1 MSLFA
6 TGRTTGTVVDSG
18 QGATHVVPIFEG
30 YAIPHAITP
39 IPINGQMLTDY
50 MHSMIKL
57 KDPDGRI
64 DAVTAEF
71 LKCTIGEV
79 AVDPDAKLKEYR
91 ENPSNEMYTLP
102 GGARVPF
109 NFKEE
114 KIMCPELLFTPKDES
129 VKGIQYA
136 TNDSIMK
143 CDQDIK
149 KELFRNI
156 VLAGGSTMFRGM

>member
-1 MSLFA
+1 M
-6 TGRTTGTVVDSG
+6 
-18 QGATHVVPIFEG
+18 PIYEG

-39 IPINGQMLTDY
+39 IPVNGKMLTDY
-50 MHSMIKL
+50 MYEMIKL
-57 KDPDGRI
+57 KDPEGRI
-64 DAVTAEF
+64 DEITAEY

-91 ENPSNEMYTLP
+91 ENPSNETYTLP
-102 GGARVPF
+102 GGVKVNAY

-114 KIMCPELLFTPKDES
+114 KIMCPELLFTPKDPET

-149 KELFRNI
+149 KELFKNI
-156 VLAGGSTMFRGM
+156 VLAGGSTMFKGMQKRMKKEI